1 MKREEKGSS
10 MNIYRW
16 GRHGASTCGRRD
28 RQPHWASALLAIA
41 LCAGVG
47 TALAQP
53 AAPAVAGTRDAKAME
68 ALTGMGAYLR
78 SLKTFAVHADT
89 VTDEVLTTGQ
99 KLQFAGSVDY
109 LVQTPNR
116 FRADVRNDRRER
128 RFIYEGKTVT
138 MYAPRMQYYGTVAAP
153 ATIAEALVVADQNYG
168 ISLPLADLFLW
179 GTDKA
184 GLEDIK
190 EAQYI
195 GPAKIGGKA
204 CDHFAFRQE
213 GVDWQLWIQPGVRP
227 LPCKIVITT
236 TAEPARPQYAALLTW
251 NTAPKIDKGSFA
263 FVPPKGTGKV
273 DFAPAASIKN

>member
-1 MKREEKGSS
+1 MNTHGVVRQAASS
-10 MNIYRW
+10 VLMVA
-16 GRHGASTCGRRD
+16 G
-28 RQPHWASALLAIA
+28 LLA
-41 LCAGVG
+41 AGG
-47 TALAQP
+47 AALAQQPAP
-53 AAPAVAGTRDAKAME
+53 AAVTRDAKAMD
-68 ALTGMGAYLR
+68 ALVSTGKYLR
-78 SLKTFAVHADT
+78 TLKSFSVRADT

-116 FRADVRNDRRER
+116 FRADVRSDRRER
-128 RFIYEGKTVT
+128 RFMYNGKTVT

-153 ATIAEALVVADQNYG
+153 ATVAETLVVADEMYG
-168 ISLPLADLFLW
+168 ITLPLADLFLW

-204 CDHFAFRQE
+204 CDHYAFRQE
-213 GVDWQLWIQPGVRP
+213 GVDWQLWIQPGARP

-236 TAEPARPQYAALLTW
+236 TTEPSQPQYAALLTW
-251 NTAPKIDKGSFA
+251 NTAPKIDKGAFA
-263 FVPPKGTGKV
+263 FVPPKGAGKV
-273 DFAPAASIKN
+273 DFVPAAAAKN

>member
-1 MKREEKGSS
+1 MKT
-10 MNIYRW
+10 
-16 GRHGASTCGRRD
+16 HGAV
-28 RQPHWASALLAIA
+28 RQAATSILMAAGLLA
-41 LCAGVG
+41 AGEA
-47 TALAQP
+47 ALAQQP
-53 AAPAVAGTRDAKAME
+53 AEAAVTRDAKAMD
-68 ALTGMGAYLR
+68 ALAAMGKYLR
-78 SLKTFAVHADT
+78 TLKSFSVRADT

-116 FRADVRNDRRER
+116 FRAEVRNDRRER
-128 RFIYEGKTVT
+128 RFIYDGKTVT

-213 GVDWQLWIQPGVRP
+213 GVDWQLWIQPGARP

-236 TAEPARPQYAALLTW
+236 TTEPAQPQYAALLTW
-251 NTAPKIDKGSFA
+251 NTAPKIDKASFA
-263 FVPPKGTGKV
+263 FVPPKGAGKI
-273 DFAPAASIKN
+273 DIAPAAAARN

>member
-1 MKREEKGSS
+1 

-28 RQPHWASALLAIA
+28 SNPLGKRAARD
-41 LCAGVG
+41 CAVRGVG

-128 RFIYEGKTVT
+128 RFIYDGKTVT
-138 MYAPRMQYYGTVAAP
+138 MYAPRMQYYGTVRRRRRSRSARGR
-153 ATIAEALVVADQNYG
+153 DQNYG
-168 ISLPLADLFLW
+168 ISLRCGSLPVGHGQGW
-179 GTDKA
+179 A
-184 GLEDIK
+184 GGHQGSPVHRAGEDR
-190 EAQYI
+190 
-195 GPAKIGGKA
+195 
-204 CDHFAFRQE
+204 RQ
-213 GVDWQLWIQPGVRP
+213 GV
-227 LPCKIVITT
+227 
-236 TAEPARPQYAALLTW
+236 
-251 NTAPKIDKGSFA
+251 
-263 FVPPKGTGKV
+263 
-273 DFAPAASIKN
+273 